1 MPSID
6 QSASKEVSRASK
18 EVSKALPRA
27 NSSLHKA
34 YETRVIEQSPLHS
47 NGVHLSA
54 EELSKAGQGTA
65 LAERITSGASLPDP
79 GKTTTL
85 TLHTLKI
92 TLHTTKLTLHTMKLN
107 NHHRMIKNNNEAH
120 PPTTQDFREVIVIST
135 DDESDQG
142 GDARGPQRNAPDPT
156 RGWHPCF
163 FMMAFLENRD
173 HPLSRPE
180 CFICGTILANR
191 TMKTSI
197 PRHHFS
203 THTRCGRVFD
213 EVDLTRMREAYL
225 RKRQNRELS
234 SLPAYG
240 MGLRNIDAART
251 SFRLIFLAAQT
262 MQLYATT

>member
-54 EELSKAGQGTA
+54 QELSKAGQGTA
-65 LAERITSGASLPDP
+65 LAERITSGSSLPDP

-92 TLHTTKLTLHTMKLN
+92 TLHTMKLTLHTTKLTLHTIKLN
-107 NHHRMIKNNNEAH
+107 NHHRMIDDCHRMIKNNNEAH
-120 PPTTQDFREVIVIST
+120 PPTKPDHREVIVISNT
-135 DDESDQG
+135 DDEGDPG
-142 GDARGPQRNAPDPT
+142 GDVRGPQRNAPDQP
-156 RGWHPCF
+156 RGWHLRF

-173 HPLSRPE
+173 NTLSRPK
-180 CFICGTILANR
+180 CFICGTTLANR
-191 TMKTSI
+191 TMKTRQQHL
-197 PRHHFS
+197 RHH
-203 THTRCGRVFD
+203 
-213 EVDLTRMREAYL
+213 
-225 RKRQNRELS
+225 
-234 SLPAYG
+234 LPRIQDVEECS
-240 MGLRNIDAART
+240 MK
-251 SFRLIFLAAQT
+251 
-262 MQLYATT
+262 